1 MSKAKIEPPKE
12 AAEQAAFFE
21 WAAHLKTLKW
31 AFAIPNGGSR
41 HKAEAMHLKKQGV
54 KRGVSDIFIPVPR
67 NGLHGLFIE
76 MKRTKGGRISPE
88 QKEFIAAMTAAG
100 YGACVCFG
108 AHDAIDAVKEYM
120 GWKRNTKQ
128 TVSR

>member
-1 MSKAKIEPPKE
+1 MKKQVKNETPKE
-12 AAEQAAFFE
+12 SKEQADFFAE
-21 WAAHLKTLKW
+21 IAYYKALKW

-76 MKRTKGGRISPE
+76 MKRKKGGRLSPE
-88 QKEFIAAMTAAG
+88 QKEFISAMTAAG

-108 AHDAIDAVKEYM
+108 AQDAIDAVKEYM
-120 GWKRNTKQ
+120 GWKN
-128 TVSR
+128 